1 MLATRGLGRPG
12 GLLVAGGLGRGV
24 YVPLEWLTDLAPYE
38 VTSNDPHSF
47 VFRDL
52 RCELHE
58 DSIATLAYD
67 RGPVSMRDLTLTARD
82 AYTFSESE
90 TVELQL
96 DHLPEVTR

>member
-38 VTSNDPHSF
+38 VTSNDPHAL
-47 VFRDL
+47 VLTDL

-82 AYTFSESE
+82 AHTFSESE